1 MGLTRR
7 AREALPVALTVAP
20 TLAVIAA
27 LAPSPWYITERDIF
41 QQIGRE
47 FFVHDCSSLHC
58 TRVLVSWILEQ
69 LPGPS
74 LLKWKVYAVAGGTA
88 AAAGAAALGRQLG
101 LGARAA
107 QWSAWLVALGAGV
120 QITLFD
126 PYGPDPFIYAITP
139 WMLLWVL
146 QQRIALAAA
155 VAAVGVFAKEFAA
168 APLWIGAGYAVL
180 ARRSD
185 LAWRC
190 ATAAMIATLIW
201 VVLQI
206 AVILRFNYSYGGS
219 PSALVFEGGNFTRWF
234 RLLGPVQSLGAL
246 ALHVLPLVALAA
258 AACRRAPRQ
267 LQKLAIAS
275 VPAWLALM
283 YVQQP
288 DRAIFNFQSVL
299 APLAALR
306 LETAAPAFT
315 WVFIIG
321 YAVSNIRVVPD
332 IARVLSP
339 IALAV
344 CAIGVVGVVVTSI
357 QPYASDAQVTDP
369 GRVSRASTRVKV
381 AGIAS
386 AVALALALLVA
397 ADIFVHRRQE
407 SGAGVN
413 IWGYRGPVIRQKARD
428 EIRIVVLGGST
439 AFGRGLTGSMPAY
452 LQDYLNN
459 ERLRGDAAF
468 HSPAPIVVVN
478 LASPYDRAAA
488 FEGTLDDYAWL
499 DDDVVCLYI
508 GHDDPAPSVEAASSG
523 WRRQSAVFRWFGYL
537 PALPSLVRQPS
548 ATVTD
553 VHENDDDH
561 LAALDRAI
569 ARALASGRRVIVATH
584 PFVTAKEGRRQDIVG
599 ARLRERFGGNR
610 RVSYLDLRG
619 TVDSHDPKLV
629 ESGIQPTPL
638 GNSLIAESLS
648 QSVFRLLDAARSDR
662 ELPRAQW
669 P

>member
-7 AREALPVALTVAP
+7 AREALPVVLAVAP
-20 TLAVIAA
+20 TLAVMAA
-27 LAPSPWYITERDIF
+27 LAPSPWFITERDIF
-41 QQIGRE
+41 QRIGRE
-47 FFVHDCSSLHC
+47 FFIPDCSSLHC

-74 LLKWKVYAVAGGTA
+74 LLKWKVYAIAGGTV

-139 WMLLWVL
+139 WMLRWVL
-146 QQRIALAAA
+146 QERIALAAA

-190 ATAAMIATLIW
+190 ATAAVVATLIW

-234 RLLGPVQSLGAL
+234 RLLGPTQSLGAL

-267 LQKLAIAS
+267 LQQLAIAS
-275 VPAWLALM
+275 APAWLALV

-339 IALAV
+339 MALAV

-357 QPYASDAQVTDP
+357 QPYASDPQVTDP
-369 GRVSRASTRVKV
+369 RRVSRAATPVKV

-386 AVALALALLVA
+386 AFALALALLVA
-397 ADIFVHRRQE
+397 VDIFVHRRQE

-413 IWGYRGPVIRQKARD
+413 IWGYRGPVLRQKARD
-428 EIRIVVLGGST
+428 ETRIVVLGGRT
-439 AFGRGLTGSMPAY
+439 AFGRELTGSMPLY

-459 ERLRGDAAF
+459 ERLRSDASF

-488 FEGTLDDYAWL
+488 FEGTLEDYAWL
-499 DDDVVCLYI
+499 EDDVVCLYI
-508 GHDDPAPSVEAASSG
+508 GHDDPAPSVEAATSG
-523 WRRQSAVFRWFGYL
+523 WRRQSAVFRAFGYL

-548 ATVTD
+548 AAATD
-553 VHENDDDH
+553 VHDSVDH
-561 LAALDRAI
+561 QRAALDRAI
-569 ARALASGRRVIVATH
+569 ARALAGGRRVIVATH
-584 PFVTAKEGRRQDIVG
+584 PFLTADEGWRQDVL
-599 ARLRERFGGNR
+599 AERLRDRFDHDPRG
-610 RVSYLDLRG
+610 SYLDLRRS
-619 TVDSHDPKLV
+619 VASNDPNLAGD
-629 ESGIQPTPL
+629 GIHPTPL
-638 GNSLIAESLS
+638 GNAVIAESLS
-648 QSVFRLLDAARSDR
+648 QSVFRLLERDR
-662 ELPRAQW
+662 
-669 P
+669 